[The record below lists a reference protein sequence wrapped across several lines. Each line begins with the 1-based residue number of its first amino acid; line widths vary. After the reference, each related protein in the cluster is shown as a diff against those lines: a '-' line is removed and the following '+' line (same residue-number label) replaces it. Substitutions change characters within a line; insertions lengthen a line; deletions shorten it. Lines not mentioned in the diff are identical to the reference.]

1 MFETLFAAFR
11 YPDLRKRILFVF
23 AMFAVYVAGL
33 HIPIP
38 GVNRAALEA
47 LFQRGGG
54 LFSLIDILSGGA
66 MRRFTIFAMGIYPYI
81 NASII
86 MQLLTMAVPSL
97 EELAKEGGEEGRKK
111 IGQYTRYLTVLLAM
125 MQASGT
131 CVMLMRTRTE
141 EGMSILQITP
151 FEFIRTV
158 IVLTA
163 ATCFLLWLGELITE
177 KGIGNGVSLIILCN
191 IMVRMP
197 FDISQTW
204 ELFKGGAIGWFNL
217 LLLLVLFVG
226 VVAAVVAVQNAQR
239 KIPVQYARKIVG
251 IRAYAGSQTFLPLR
265 LNNAGV
271 IPIIFAIAI
280 LSFPTVILNFT
291 PAASNPG
298 SWVYKLLM
306 QFSPGQSIIASFL
319 YGAMVMAFTYFYTAV
334 IFNPTDI
341 ADNLK
346 KAGGFIPGVRPGQPT
361 KEYID
366 KVLTRVTFVGALF
379 LAAIALLQYYY
390 PHITGIST
398 FTIVGGTSILILV
411 GVAVETI
418 QQLEAQLAMRRYE
431 GFIR

>member
-1 MFETLFAAFR
+1 MLETFVSAMR
-11 YPDLRKRILFVF
+11 YPDLRKRILFVLG
-23 AMFAVYVAGL
+23 MFALYVAGL

-38 GVNRAALEA
+38 GVNRQALEQ
-47 LFQRGGG
+47 LFVQGGG
-54 LFSLIDILSGGA
+54 LLSLVDLFSGGA

-86 MQLLTMAVPSL
+86 MQLLTMAIPSL

-111 IGQYTRYLTVLLAM
+111 IGQYTRYLTVLLSF
-125 MQASGT
+125 MQAT
-131 CVMLMRTRTE
+131 
-141 EGMSILQITP
+141 GMCIALGGVRDILRFSTFDYFRAI
-151 FEFIRTV
+151 

-163 ATCFLLWLGELITE
+163 ATCFLLWMGELITE

-197 FDISQTW
+197 YDIANTY
-204 ELFKGGAIGWFNL
+204 EALRAGTITFFNV
-217 LLLLVLFVG
+217 LLLVILFLG

-239 KIPVQYARKIVG
+239 KIPVQYARKVVG
-251 IRAYAGSQTFLPLR
+251 TRAYAGAQTFLPLR

-280 LSFPTVILNFT
+280 VTFPSTILNFFSRSAQPNSLIYKLQYYFT
-291 PAASNPG
+291 PGMNVAASI
-298 SWVYKLLM
+298 VYAVLV
-306 QFSPGQSIIASFL
+306 
-319 YGAMVMAFTYFYTAV
+319 MVFTYFYTAV
-334 IFNPTDI
+334 VFNPSDI

-346 KAGGFIPGVRPGQPT
+346 KAGGFIPGVRPGLPT

-366 KVLTRVTFVGALF
+366 RVLSRVTFVGALF

-390 PHITGIST
+390 SNITGVPPRV

-411 GVAVETI
+411 GVAVETV
-418 QQLEAQLAMRRYE
+418 QQLEAQIAMRRYE
-431 GFIR
+431 GFIK

>member
-1 MFETLFAAFR
+1 MLETFVSALR
-11 YPDLRKRILFVF
+11 YPDLRRRILFVLG
-23 AMFAVYVAGL
+23 MFALYVAGL
-33 HIPIP
+33 HIPLP
-38 GVNRAALEA
+38 GVNRQALEE
-47 LFQRGGG
+47 LFARGGG
-54 LFSLIDILSGGA
+54 LFSLVDLFSGGA
-66 MRRFTIFAMGIYPYI
+66 MRKFTIFAMGIYPYI

-86 MQLLTMAVPSL
+86 MQLLTMAIPSL

-111 IGQYTRYLTVLLAM
+111 IGQYTRYLTVLLSL
-125 MQASGT
+125 MQAT
-131 CVMLMRTRTE
+131 
-141 EGMSILQITP
+141 GMCIALGRGQNILRFTT
-151 FEFIRTV
+151 FDYFRAV

-197 FDISQTW
+197 YDIYNTIQALRAGTIT
-204 ELFKGGAIGWFNL
+204 FFNVL
-217 LLLLVLFVG
+217 LLAILFLG

-239 KIPVQYARKIVG
+239 KIPVQYARKVVG
-251 IRAYAGSQTFLPLR
+251 IRAYAGTQTYLPLR

-280 LSFPTVILNFT
+280 ITFPSTILQFFGGATQQNT
-291 PAASNPG
+291 
-298 SWVYKLLM
+298 WVYKLLYY
-306 QFSPGQSIIASFL
+306 FSPGMSVVASIIYAIL
-319 YGAMVMAFTYFYTAV
+319 VMLFTYFYTAV
-334 IFNPTDI
+334 VFNPTDI

-366 KVLTRVTFVGALF
+366 RVLSRVTFVGALF

-390 PHITGIST
+390 SSITGVPARV

-411 GVAVETI
+411 GVAVETV
-418 QQLEAQLAMRRYE
+418 QQLEAQIAMRRYE
-431 GFIR
+431 GFIK